1 MLNVFFTV
9 NTQTKCNDWA
19 EVDLHFA
26 DDFQRSIYGHT
37 KQGNCALPL
46 IFDVLNE
53 YGLAGS
59 FFVEP
64 LFALRFGLEPLQ
76 EEVTLVRDAGHE
88 IQLLAQP
95 EWVDQSTI
103 QLFEEDLPRK
113 ALMSDLTLEQQ
124 IKLIEVG
131 LELFKH
137 AGVKQINAFRS
148 GSYAVNRDTLKA
160 LHTNSI
166 LIDSSYNKAS
176 KMGTADLLPEQI
188 LLQPTSLDG
197 VIIYP
202 VSVFGDNNQH
212 RLRALQLT
220 TCSYREFECVLF
232 QAVEDEWDSVVIIA
246 QSVGLMTLGQERLDP
261 IVLKRFK
268 NLCTLLAGNPDL
280 FNVRG
285 FTGLEPQA
293 ATQQPAVPVS
303 GQLNRY
309 LRIGEQAVRRVV

>member
-9 NTQTKCNDWA
+9 DTQTRCTDWA

-26 DDFQRSIYGHT
+26 DAFQRSIYGHT

-76 EEVTLVRDAGHE
+76 EEVSLVRGAGHE
-88 IQLLAQP
+88 IQLLADP
-95 EWVDQSTI
+95 EWVNQSTI

-113 ALMSDLTLEQQ
+113 ALMSDLTLQQ
-124 IKLIEVG
+124 QTKLIEVG
-131 LELFKH
+131 LELFKRT
-137 AGVKQINAFRS
+137 GVEQINAFRS
-148 GSYAVNRDTLKA
+148 GSYAVSRDTLKA
-160 LHTNSI
+160 LYANSI
-166 LIDSSYNKAS
+166 YIDSSYNKAS
-176 KMGTADLLPEQI
+176 KTGTADLLPEQI
-188 LLQPTSLDG
+188 LLQPTLLDG
-197 VIIYP
+197 VSIYP
-202 VSVFGDNNQH
+202 VTVFGNNNQQS
-212 RLRALQLT
+212 LRALQLT
-220 TCSYREFECVLF
+220 TCSYREIEYVLF
-232 QAVEDEWDSVVIIA
+232 QAVENEWDSVVIVA
-246 QSVGLMTLGQERLDP
+246 QSVGLMTPGQERLDS
-261 IVLKRFK
+261 IVFKRFK
-268 NLCTLLAGNPDL
+268 NLCKLLAGSPDL

-309 LRIGEQAVRRVV
+309 LRIGEQAVRCVV